1 MHCGHLDTKIM
12 KIGCIINML
21 LRNKDSTPKI
31 KSNNLANCDNGQ
43 QETDWTNSL
52 SQLAKSV
59 TFDIWGT
66 VFITQ

>member
-1 MHCGHLDTKIM
+1 M
-12 KIGCIINML
+12 KTVPQKSKVTL
-21 LRNKDSTPKI
+21 LAI
-31 KSNNLANCDNGQ
+31 CDNEQ

-59 TFDIWGT
+59 TFDFWGT